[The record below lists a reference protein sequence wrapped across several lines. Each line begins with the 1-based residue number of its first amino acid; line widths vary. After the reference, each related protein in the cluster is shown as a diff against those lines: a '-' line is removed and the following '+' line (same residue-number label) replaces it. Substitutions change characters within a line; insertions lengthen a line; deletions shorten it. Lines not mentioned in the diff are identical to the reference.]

1 MSVHVVQPPAV
12 ASGGAERARVHLDE
26 SSPYRPLLDRLAPFR
41 AEPVS
46 VQEVADVVAA
56 TIADGD
62 KAPFRIPVGESA
74 KAILSARKAAPDHE
88 AFLAAHLDW

>member
-1 MSVHVVQPPAV
+1 M

-26 SSPYRPLLDRLAPFR
+26 SSPYPLLDRLAPFR

-62 KAPFRIPVGESA
+62 KAPFRIAVGESA